1 MTDNDV
7 LLPLETLEA
16 AAKRCA
22 PAQDVWLLPPR
33 REEAR
38 LELSWEEGVETLT
51 LAADWQGLLLLD
63 RVEVSVV
70 AGALPFQPVRLEAF
84 SKLLAFVDEA
94 KADEARDADAPASEA
109 RCAQLPLVD
118 LAAWQDRK
126 RCEYWFLLQVLTPS
140 PAFAAL
146 LALLRRS
153 ESYWLVRFLLA
164 QSACGDKLQALGE
177 RYGVSYSHFRRLCR
191 HALGNAAKTELRDW
205 RMARS
210 LLDVAEG
217 RENLTQVALK
227 HGYASSSHFSNEIK
241 GLIGVSPRGLSNI
254 IQLATK

>member
-7 LLPLETLEA
+7 LHPLETLEA
-16 AAKRCA
+16 AAKRSV
-22 PAQDVWLLPPR
+22 PAQEVWLLSPR
-33 REEAR
+33 REESR
-38 LELSWEEGVETLT
+38 LELAWEEGGES
-51 LAADWQGLLLLD
+51 LALEAGWQGLLLLD
-63 RVEVSVV
+63 RVEVSAVS
-70 AGALPFQPVRLEAF
+70 GALAFQPLRLEPL

-94 KADEARDADAPASEA
+94 KTDDVRDAEAAASEA
-109 RCAQLPLVD
+109 RCARLALDD
-118 LAAWQDRK
+118 LTAWQDRK

-164 QSACGDKLQALGE
+164 QSSRGDKLQELGE